1 MQKLSG
7 RLRVSSENYYLPLPP
22 GPLDTKS
29 VISRPVPIVVLLS
42 GGPLST
48 AGSQHSN
55 PGLTAAPQLSCRL
68 GVNFKLNHCGL
79 MLNRLDGSGSAS
91 TTRLYQ
97 VGSTSPAW
105 AASKTQAGPCH
116 FRRRVKSA
124 NSLRLGLGV
133 GEPATLRLQTDSD
146 VTGSGMPPAPSPP
159 PPPFICKNMGKHPV
173 ISELPPSPCQYMYVY
188 CMYMHIYTII
198 CMYTAVYI
206 CICMYM
212 YVYVCIIAKWT
223 VKCLSTK
230 NSICKYIRVY
240 VCICM

>member
-1 MQKLSG
+1 MVAGQLRRLDSIKLA
-7 RLRVSSENYYLPLPP
+7 RLLPLELRPK
-22 GPLDTKS
+22 LRLVHATS
-29 VISRPVPIVVLLS
+29 AAESSRPTVVRLPATRTRS
-42 GGPLST
+42 RR
-48 AGSQHSN
+48 ACNSQ
-55 PGLTAAPQLSCRL
+55 AA
-68 GVNFKLNHCGL
+68 
-79 MLNRLDGSGSAS
+79 D
-91 TTRLYQ
+91 
-97 VGSTSPAW
+97 
-105 AASKTQAGPCH
+105 
-116 FRRRVKSA
+116 
-124 NSLRLGLGV
+124 GLGCHWQWDA
-133 GEPATLRLQTDSD
+133 PRPL
-146 VTGSGMPPAPSPP
+146 PSPP
-159 PPPFICKNMGKHPV
+159 TPFICKNMGKHPV

>member
-1 MQKLSG
+1 MVAGQLRRLDSIKLARLLPLELRPKLRLVHATSAAESSRPTPCDSDSESASLQLSG
-7 RLRVSSENYYLPLPP
+7 
-22 GPLDTKS
+22 
-29 VISRPVPIVVLLS
+29 
-42 GGPLST
+42 
-48 AGSQHSN
+48 
-55 PGLTAAPQLSCRL
+55 CR
-68 GVNFKLNHCGL
+68 
-79 MLNRLDGSGSAS
+79 R
-91 TTRLYQ
+91 TRMSLA
-97 VGSTSPAW
+97 VG
-105 AASKTQAGPCH
+105 C
-116 FRRRVKSA
+116 
-124 NSLRLGLGV
+124 
-133 GEPATLRLQTDSD
+133 
-146 VTGSGMPPAPSPP
+146 PP
-159 PPPFICKNMGKHPV
+159 PFPPHPSLFICKNMGKHPV

>member
-1 MQKLSG
+1 MVAGQLRRLDSIKLA
-7 RLRVSSENYYLPLPP
+7 RLLPLE
-22 GPLDTKS
+22 L
-29 VISRPVPIVVLLS
+29 RPKLRLVHATS
-42 GGPLST
+42 G
-48 AGSQHSN
+48 
-55 PGLTAAPQLSCRL
+55 
-68 GVNFKLNHCGL
+68 
-79 MLNRLDGSGSAS
+79 
-91 TTRLYQ
+91 
-97 VGSTSPAW
+97 
-105 AASKTQAGPCH
+105 
-116 FRRRVKSA
+116 VKSA

-146 VTGSGMPPAPSPP
+146 VTGSGMPF